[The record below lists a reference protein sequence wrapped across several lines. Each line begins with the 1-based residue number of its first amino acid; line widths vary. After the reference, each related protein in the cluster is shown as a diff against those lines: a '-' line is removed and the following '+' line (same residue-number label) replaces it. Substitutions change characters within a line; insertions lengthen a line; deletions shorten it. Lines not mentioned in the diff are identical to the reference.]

1 MPDATFRPAG
11 PAAAEPGRPAADIA
25 AGSAAYTEGMAD
37 LPPTEPY
44 RLTDSPWFWGLMF
57 AVMAFAGIGL
67 IAPKFDIRQRQV
79 EGRYLGRDAA
89 AQERARRSAGLDPVD
104 LADSARDRD
113 EAQRGRIVP
122 LWTLAVGSAAAAAAC
137 GFMLWRERRGPF
149 GPGSQ
154 RP

>member
-1 MPDATFRPAG
+1 
-11 PAAAEPGRPAADIA
+11 
-25 AGSAAYTEGMAD
+25 MAD

-57 AVMAFAGIGL
+57 AVMALAGIGL

-89 AQERARRSAGLDPVD
+89 AQERARRSAGLEPVD
-104 LADSARDRD
+104 LADSARDRA
-113 EAQRGRIVP
+113 EAQPGRIVP
-122 LWTLAVGSAAAAAAC
+122 LWTLALGSAAAAAAC
-137 GFMLWRERRGPF
+137 GFMLWRERSGPPA
-149 GPGSQ
+149 PGFR